1 MLKVGLTGGIGC
13 GKSTVAK
20 AFVKRG
26 IPVIDADEISKSLVE
41 PGKPALQEIAE
52 YFGSDVIQADGSLD
66 RAVLKKYVFDD
77 AVALEKL
84 ESILHPEIRRQI
96 LQRMAQES
104 NAPYVVVDIPLLVE
118 KNYQSLFDRIIVVD
132 CLPQQQIQ
140 RVSKRDNLS
149 PDVISKIMQ
158 TQANREERL
167 EISTYKL
174 DNTGSLDSLDQ
185 QIELLHLQL
194 L

>member
-174 DNTGSLDSLDQ
+174 DNTGSLDSLDR